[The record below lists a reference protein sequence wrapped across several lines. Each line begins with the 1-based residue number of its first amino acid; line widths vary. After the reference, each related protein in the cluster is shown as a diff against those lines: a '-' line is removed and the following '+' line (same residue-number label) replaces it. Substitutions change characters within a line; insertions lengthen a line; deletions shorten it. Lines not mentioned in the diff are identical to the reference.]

1 MSTEEHSNGGE
12 ADGIVEVPY
21 RELSPAALHG
31 LAESF
36 VLREGTD
43 YGEHAYTMAQ
53 KVDHVLAQ
61 LRKREA
67 TIVFNAATGGI
78 DIVLTRQIGGI
89 RSDPAR

>member
-1 MSTEEHSNGGE
+1 MTTEEHREDE
-12 ADGIVEVPY
+12 AADSVVEVPY
-21 RELSPAALHG
+21 RDLSPEALYG

-53 KVDHVLAQ
+53 KVEHVLAQ
-61 LRKREA
+61 LRKHEA

-78 DIVLTRQIGGI
+78 DIVLTRQIGRPG
-89 RSDPAR
+89 AAK